1 MIEFND
7 RRIKN
12 PKLYPAEPKPG
23 DAAVIRPGNPGRR
36 PAAVKATKKALKAG
50 VALNVANAL
59 AAKAGKPN
67 GTQEHIDKAFALR
80 SKGQKMRNQAVSV
93 LEKTQTPISSSP
105 NKMNKK
111 MKKRIAQS
119 KKARGI

>member
-1 MIEFND
+1 MEFND
-7 RRIKN
+7 RRIKKPN
-12 PKLYPAEPKPG
+12 PYPKDIKPG
-23 DAAVIRPGNPGRR
+23 DAFVVRPGNPGRR

-59 AAKAGKPN
+59 AAKAGKPE
-67 GTQEHIDKAFALR
+67 GTQEHIDKAWELR
-80 SKGQKMRNQAVSV
+80 NKGGKMRNQAVTALV
-93 LEKTQTPISSSP
+93 KTQTPISSSL
-105 NKMNKK
+105 NRMNTT